1 VIDKIL
7 KDKKLLLTIIIL
19 LLSLFVLY
27 SLLEFLSAFIGAIL
41 LAFIFKPLNKFFIR
55 KLKFSKSHSAI
66 IILIISLIIIIIPI
80 IIIVDGLINQVKLL
94 PNQIDKFKDILPKNI
109 IIDNQEIISQ
119 SSSLLS
125 KSIKPIFSNVS
136 EVLAILFLM
145 FFLLYY
151 FIVNEDLIEKKIYEN
166 LPFNE
171 KNNKKII
178 KKFKDITYG
187 TIIGTFFIALIQ
199 GFLIAINF
207 YFLDI
212 PNFLFWGFVTVILS
226 FIPFFG
232 AQALCIPIAIF
243 LILTG
248 SLTKGLAVL
257 ILGFII
263 GSIDNFL
270 RPIINIKYGDLHP
283 LVSIIGIYI
292 GLSQF
297 GIIGIFIGPMLLEY
311 LLLFWEIY
319 KENYLK

>member
-7 KDKKLLLTIIIL
+7 KDKKLILSLIIL
-19 LLSLFVLY
+19 FLSLFILY

-41 LAFIFKPLNKFFIR
+41 LAFIFKPLNKLFIK
-55 KLKFSKSHSAI
+55 KLKFSKPLSVT
-66 IILIISLIIIIIPI
+66 IILIISLIMIIIPI
-80 IIIVDGLINQVKLL
+80 IIITDGLVSQVKLL
-94 PNQIDKFKDILPKNI
+94 PNQIEKFKEILPKNLQLN
-109 IIDNQEIISQ
+109 NQEILTQ

-125 KSIKPIFSNVS
+125 KIIKPIFSSIS
-136 EVLAILFLM
+136 EVIAILFLM
-145 FFLLYY
+145 FFVLYY
-151 FIVNEDLIEKKIYEN
+151 FIIYEEIIEKKIKEN

-171 KNNKKII
+171 KNKKKLI

-212 PNFLFWGFVTVILS
+212 PNSIFWGFVTVILS

-248 SLTKGLAVL
+248 SLTKGIAVL

-292 GLSQF
+292 GLSKF